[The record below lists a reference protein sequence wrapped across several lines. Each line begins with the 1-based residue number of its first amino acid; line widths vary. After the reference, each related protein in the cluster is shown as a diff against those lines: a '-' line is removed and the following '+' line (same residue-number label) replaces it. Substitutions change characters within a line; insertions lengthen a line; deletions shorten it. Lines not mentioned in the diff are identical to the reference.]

1 MNRTT
6 AIAILFLSSICW
18 CGNAFSV
25 SPNTVSVRSTAATI
39 AGIPSSSSTM
49 LNAKF
54 NASKSGSKRERL
66 DKLAA
71 MEDQKIET
79 DKGFVLKA
87 AGGFVGLCLILCIG
101 ALATGVFDDLLL
113 QAM

>member
-1 MNRTT
+1 
-6 AIAILFLSSICW
+6 
-18 CGNAFSV
+18 
-25 SPNTVSVRSTAATI
+25 
-39 AGIPSSSSTM
+39 M

>member
-1 MNRTT
+1 MNCTT
-6 AIAILFLSSICW
+6 ATVVLFLSCICW
-18 CGNAFSV
+18 SSNAFSV
-25 SPNTVSVRSTAATI
+25 APNTLSVRSTTSVVS
-39 AGIPSSSSTM
+39 GMSSASSTM

-54 NASKSGSKRERL
+54 DASKSGSKRERL

-71 MEDQKIET
+71 LEEEKIVT

-87 AGGFVGLCLILCIG
+87 AGGFVGLCVVLLIA
-101 ALATGVFDDLLL
+101 ALAGGVFDDLLL